1 MRKLRYRVPFNEIT
15 DYSITDPRRC
25 IPPGMVDPVPRG
37 VADLKRD
44 TAYSFKGCGEQKR
57 DRCGRAW
64 RVRRWREGDDRVA
77 RKR

>member
-1 MRKLRYRVPFNEIT
+1 
-15 DYSITDPRRC
+15 
-25 IPPGMVDPVPRG
+25 MVDPVPRG

-64 RVRRWREGDDRVA
+64 RVRGWGWGEGDDRVA